1 MASQRKL
8 KHYFMASSYSCDNRV
23 LQGKRTKGGYK
34 TCDTDLKALNNYKY
48 DETMKTLMSSVQY
61 IQQF

>member
-1 MASQRKL
+1 
-8 KHYFMASSYSCDNRV
+8 MASSYSCDNRV

-48 DETMKTLMSSVQY
+48 DETMKTLMSSMQY